1 MINSALY
8 RCIPCLLVLAN
19 PSQSVTCSCA
29 GVPLLSSM
37 ETATPEAGSWF
48 VSSSFQYR
56 DLSEAVSGSDEVDDG
71 IDRDRTTGTLLAE
84 VSHGFSARWSASA
97 LFSYV
102 RHEREV
108 GGGDEQEGKGLGDAI
123 VMGKYAPMRPSV
135 YSRHGLTLGLGARV
149 PLGEDEEQGRLGILL
164 AEDMQP
170 STGAWGGIGWLNYT
184 YSFNQA
190 DTVRAYSTLS
200 YSYNGENDRNYRFGH
215 EGIVE
220 LGGSY
225 HPRPQWGLLAGM
237 RYRHTERDERNS
249 VEVPNTGGEW
259 IDFVPA
265 IQYHFTDSLAG
276 KLGATLPVWRDLN
289 DSLQFTTKYAAHLSL
304 SYVF

>member
-1 MINSALY
+1 MRPKRLAVRAARDGLFLPRTDSELPVDDNS
-8 RCIPCLLVLAN
+8 N
-19 PSQSVTCSCA
+19 HSF
-29 GVPLLSSM
+29 SS
-37 ETATPEAGSWF
+37 EAGSREIEHRAAR
-48 VSSSFQYR
+48 SSKLRQILSYQY
-56 DLSEAVSGSDEVDDG
+56 V
-71 IDRDRTTGTLLAE
+71 
-84 VSHGFSARWSASA
+84 
-97 LFSYV
+97 
-102 RHEREV
+102 
-108 GGGDEQEGKGLGDAI
+108 
-123 VMGKYAPMRPSV
+123 
-135 YSRHGLTLGLGARV
+135 
-149 PLGEDEEQGRLGILL
+149 EDEEQGRLGILL